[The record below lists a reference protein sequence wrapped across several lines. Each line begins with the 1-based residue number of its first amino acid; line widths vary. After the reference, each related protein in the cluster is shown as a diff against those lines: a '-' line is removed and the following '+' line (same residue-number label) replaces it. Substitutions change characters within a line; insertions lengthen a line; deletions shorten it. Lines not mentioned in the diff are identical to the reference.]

1 MKAARAAM
9 AAATV
14 GPRRSGAVVVALAS
28 AVASMTTGARAA
40 PPRAGVE
47 PFPAVATVERQPL
60 LAATTRLAAALG
72 QAGAPVPADLVAR
85 LGNAGDDAA
94 TARAVQGALDP
105 LCLCAIDL
113 SGERPRVVAADG
125 PVELVEQGWRTM
137 LVKVVNPRGLTAK
150 LTLDSPQAGAL
161 AKAKPE
167 EIAGRWLALAT
178 IDRQPLASALS
189 GLDLEYRIVELFA
202 REAGPA
208 FARIECRLD
217 GNAPAAGADMA
228 FRAAPSQ
235 PVTFRIGDEPDRP
248 AAAKIE
254 ITDAAGRVYPPQAKR
269 LAPDLFFQKQ
279 IYRFDGESVRLPDGV
294 YRVTCSRGPE
304 TIPDSVELVVAGAP
318 AEVRHTVRRWID
330 PSRRGWWSGDH
341 HIHAAGCAHYESP
354 TEGVEPI
361 DMLRQ
366 CMGEDLKVGCCL
378 TWGPCFDYQKRF
390 FTGRPDDVSRPPYL
404 LRYDVEVSGFGSHVS
419 GHLNLL
425 RLTEQ
430 IPPGG
435 DSKHH
440 WPSLGLATLRWAK
453 RQGAVCGPAHSANGL
468 TNTVGRLP
476 GTEGKDGPNRLPNF
490 DIPAFD
496 GIGANEFIVDVPH
509 EVPGRD
515 GTLVPA
521 VDFISTMDTD
531 PTAEL
536 NIWYHVLNCGYR
548 VRASGETDFP
558 CISGERV
565 GLGRV
570 YAKLDGPLTFDAW
583 VDALQAGRSYV
594 SDGVTH
600 LLDYAATVAG
610 QGGVE
615 CGVGGSE
622 LRLDAP
628 AEVTFTVV
636 AAARRAGGGT
646 VPVEMI
652 ENGYPVARVEIA
664 ADGTEHPVTF
674 RRRVARSGWVALRS
688 FPGAHTNPIFVIVGG
703 KPIRASADSARWCAA
718 AVEQCW
724 KTKERSYRAEEQE
737 AARAAY
743 DVARQA
749 YARIEREAAA
759 TD

>member
-1 MKAARAAM
+1 MARAGGRS
-9 AAATV
+9 AAVWGGVTV
-14 GPRRSGAVVVALAS
+14 VGLAVVGAALVSWAEQP
-28 AVASMTTGARAA
+28 MR
-40 PPRAGVE
+40 RAGVE

-60 LAATTRLAAALG
+60 LAATTRLAEALG
-72 QAGAPVPADLVAR
+72 QCGASVPDSVLERAR
-85 LGNAGDDAA
+85 AAGDDAA
-94 TARAVQGALDP
+94 TAAAVQAVLDP

-113 SGERPRVVAADG
+113 SGADPRVVPADG
-125 PVELVEQGWRTM
+125 PIDLVEQGWRTY
-137 LVKVVNPRGLTAK
+137 LVKVVNPRGRTDRIALS
-150 LTLDSPQAGAL
+150 SPQAQPL
-161 AKAKPE
+161 PKARRE
-167 EIAGRWLALAT
+167 EVAGRWLA
-178 IDRQPLASALS
+178 IGMVDRQPLAATLS

-208 FARIECRLD
+208 FARIECTVGD
-217 GNAPAAGADMA
+217 GPPTAGADMA
-228 FRAAPSQ
+228 FRARASH
-235 PVTFRIGDEPDRP
+235 PVTFRITDEPDRP

-254 ITDAAGRVYPPQAKR
+254 ITDASGRVYPPQAKR
-269 LAPDLFFQKQ
+269 LAPDLFFQRQ
-279 IYRFDGESVRLPDGV
+279 IYRFDGESVRLPDGR

-304 TIPDSVELVVAGAP
+304 TVPETIDLVVAGEP
-318 AEVRHTVRRWID
+318 VEVRHTVVRWID
-330 PSRRGWWSGDH
+330 PSRSGWWSGDH

-404 LRYDVEVSGFGSHVS
+404 LRYDIEVSGFGSHVS

-440 WPSLGLATLRWAK
+440 WPSLGLNTLRWAK

-468 TNTVGRLP
+468 TNTVGRLS
-476 GTEGKDGPNRLPNF
+476 GTEGKDGPGRLPNY

-509 EVPGRD
+509 EVPGPD
-515 GTLVPA
+515 GTPVPA

-570 YAKLDGPLTFDAW
+570 YVKLDGPLDFDTW
-583 VDALQAGRSYV
+583 VEGIRSGRSYV
-594 SDGVTH
+594 SDGTTH
-600 LLDYAATVAG
+600 LADFAAAAP
-610 QGGVE
+610 GGGMVE
-615 CGVGGSE
+615 CGVGTSE
-622 LRLDAP
+622 LALGDP
-628 AEVTFTVV
+628 AEVTFKATV
-636 AAARRAGGGT
+636 AARDPRGGA
-646 VPVEMI
+646 VPVELVV
-652 ENGYPVARVEIA
+652 NGRPVAREEMPG
-664 ADGTEHPVTF
+664 DGRERPVTF
-674 RRRVARSGWVALRS
+674 RQRVERSAWVALRS
-688 FPGAHTNPIFVIVGG
+688 VPRAHTNPIFVTVGG
-703 KPIRASADSARWCAA
+703 RPIRASADSARWCAA
-718 AVEQCW
+718 GVEQCW
-724 KTKERSYRAEEQE
+724 KTKERSYRPEELA
-737 AARAAY
+737 AAREAY
-743 DVARQA
+743 DFARRA
-749 YARIEREAAA
+749 YARIEQECAAP
-759 TD
+759 

>member
-1 MKAARAAM
+1 MTTDARAA
-9 AAATV
+9 
-14 GPRRSGAVVVALAS
+14 S
-28 AVASMTTGARAA
+28 
-40 PPRAGVE
+40 PRAGVE
-47 PFPAVATVERQPL
+47 PLPVVATVERQPL
-60 LAATTRLAAALG
+60 LAATTRLAAALE
-72 QAGAPVPADLVAR
+72 QAGAPLPAGLVAG
-85 LGNAGDDAA
+85 LGSAGDDAA
-94 TARAVQGALDP
+94 TARAVQAALDP

-113 SGERPRVVAADG
+113 TGERPRVVAADG
-125 PVELVEQGWRTM
+125 PVSLVEQGWRTF
-137 LVKVVNPRGLTAK
+137 LVKVVNPRGTTAT
-150 LTLDSPQAGAL
+150 LALDSPQAGAL
-161 AKAKPE
+161 AKAKAE

-189 GLDLEYRIVELFA
+189 GLDLEYRIVELFS

-217 GNAPAAGADMA
+217 GAAAAAGADMA
-228 FRAAPSQ
+228 FRAVASQ
-235 PVTFRIGDEPDRP
+235 PVTFRIADEPDRP

-254 ITDAAGRVYPPQAKR
+254 ITDGAGRVYPPQAKR

-279 IYRFDGESVRLPDGV
+279 IYRFDGETVRLPDGA
-294 YRVTCSRGPE
+294 YRVECSRGPE
-304 TIPDSVELVVAGAP
+304 SIPESVELVVAGAP

-330 PSRRGWWSGDH
+330 PSRHGWWSGDH

-390 FTGRPDDVSRPPYL
+390 FTGKPDDVSRPPYL
-404 LRYDVEVSGFGSHVS
+404 LRYDIEVSGFGSHVS

-440 WPSLGLATLRWAK
+440 WPTLGLATLRWAK

-468 TNTVGRLP
+468 TNSVGRLP
-476 GTEGKDGPNRLPNF
+476 GTDGKDGPNRLPNF

-509 EVPGRD
+509 EVPGPD
-515 GTLVPA
+515 GRPVPA

-536 NIWYHVLNCGYR
+536 TIWYHVLNCGYR

-570 YAKLDGPLTFDAW
+570 YAKLDGPLSFDAW
-583 VDALQAGRSYV
+583 VDAIQAGRSYV
-594 SDGVTH
+594 SDGATH
-600 LLDYAATVAG
+600 LRDFAADVPG
-610 QGGVE
+610 QGMRE
-615 CGVGGSE
+615 CGVAGSE
-622 LRLDAP
+622 IRLAEP
-628 AEVTFTVV
+628 AELTFTVV

-646 VPVEMI
+646 VPVELI
-652 ENGYPVARVEIA
+652 ENGFLVARAEIR
-664 ADGTEHPVTF
+664 ADGSEQPLSF
-674 RRRVARSGWVALRS
+674 RHRVGRSSWVAVRS
-688 FPGAHTNPIFVIVGG
+688 FPGAHANPLFVLVGG
-703 KPIRASADSARWCAA
+703 KPIRASVDSARWCVA

-724 KTKERSYRAEEQE
+724 KTKQRSYRAEELD

-749 YARIEREAAA
+749 YGRIEREAAA
-759 TD
+759 E

>member
-1 MKAARAAM
+1 M
-9 AAATV
+9 AHPT
-14 GPRRSGAVVVALAS
+14 RGALIWLLA
-28 AVASMTTGARAA
+28 AVATLPLGGRADA
-40 PPRAGVE
+40 ADTPARAGVE
-47 PFPAVATVERQPL
+47 PLPTVATAERQPL
-60 LAATTRLAAALG
+60 LAATTRLAEALG
-72 QAGAPVPADLVAR
+72 QAGTPLPDELLGR
-85 LGNAGDDAA
+85 LRGAADDASA
-94 TARAVQGALDP
+94 AQAVQTALDP
-105 LCLCAIDL
+105 LCLCAVDL
-113 SGERPRVVAADG
+113 TDDVPRVVPVAG
-125 PVELVEQGWRTM
+125 PVPLVEQGWSTF
-137 LVKVVNPRGLTAK
+137 LVKVINPRGRADVLA
-150 LTLDSPQAGAL
+150 LASPQAGPL
-161 AKAKPE
+161 PRAKREDVA
-167 EIAGRWLALAT
+167 ARWLALAMV
-178 IDRQPLASALS
+178 DRQPLAPRLS
-189 GLDLEYRIVELFA
+189 GLGLEYRIVELFA

-208 FARIECRLD
+208 FARIECRLGD
-217 GNAPAAGADMA
+217 AEPAAGTDMV

-235 PVTFRIGDEPDRP
+235 TVTFRIGDEPDRP

-254 ITDAAGRVYPPQAKR
+254 ITDAAGRIYPPQAKR
-269 LAPDLFFQKQ
+269 LAPDLFFQRQ
-279 IYRFDGESVRLPDGV
+279 IYRFDGETVRLPDGR

-304 TIPDSVELVVAGAP
+304 SIPETIDLEIAGRP

-404 LRYDVEVSGFGSHVS
+404 LRYDIEVSGFGSHVS

-515 GTLVPA
+515 GQPVPA

-583 VDALQAGRSYV
+583 VDAIQAGRSYV
-594 SDGVTH
+594 SDGATH
-600 LLDYAATVAG
+600 LLDYAAIEPGRGA
-610 QGGVE
+610 VE
-615 CGVGGSE
+615 CGVGASE
-622 LRLDAP
+622 IRLAAP
-628 AEVTFTVV
+628 AELTFTVV
-636 AAARRAGGGT
+636 AAARRADGGR
-646 VPVEMI
+646 VAVELI
-652 ENGYPVARVEIA
+652 ENGYPVARLEIA
-664 ADGTEHPVTF
+664 SDGSERPLTF
-674 RRRVARSGWVALRS
+674 RHRVARSGWLAVRS
-688 FPGAHTNPIFVIVGG
+688 FPGAHTNPFFVLVGG
-703 KPIRASADSARWCAA
+703 RPIRASADSARWCAA
-718 AVEQCW
+718 GVEQCW
-724 KTKERSYRAEEQE
+724 KTKEKSYRAEERE

-743 DVARQA
+743 DVARGA
-749 YARIEREAAA
+749 YARIEREAASA
-759 TD
+759 D